1 MQIIYNHFHISCY
14 TYHVFDD
21 IPNSNV
27 NKNYDFAYL
36 KLTKVACI
44 VLETPQFNS
53 KSQSMY

>member
-1 MQIIYNHFHISCY
+1 MQNIYNHFLNISCY

-44 VLETPQFNS
+44 VLDQNNVDPTV
-53 KSQSMY
+53 

>member
-1 MQIIYNHFHISCY
+1 MQNIYNHFLNISCY

-44 VLETPQFNS
+44 VLDQNNVDSTV
-53 KSQSMY
+53 